1 MAWMNTCSGCKG
13 WKSGQKVLCDECSGA
28 NTRRS
33 YVQQTANLAVGLH
46 MAALEEMRVRAAV
59 RRVEQ
64 SLRLWG
70 LP

>member
-1 MAWMNTCSGCKG
+1 MLLNACPNCNGFKRGRDLICS
-13 WKSGQKVLCDECSGA
+13 ECSGA
-28 NTRRS
+28 NSLGS
-33 YVQQTANLAVGLH
+33 YVRQTANLATGLH